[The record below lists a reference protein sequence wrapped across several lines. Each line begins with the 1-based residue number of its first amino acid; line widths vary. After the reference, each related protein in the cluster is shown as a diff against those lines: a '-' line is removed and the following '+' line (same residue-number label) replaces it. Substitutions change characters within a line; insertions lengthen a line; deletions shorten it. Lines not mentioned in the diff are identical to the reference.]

1 MAEVDVREVGRAPV
15 VATVNDG
22 ALRDW
27 ALNEGGQGAK
37 GFGKVE
43 MGSEGAFDFE
53 GAQALTFAD
62 KEVDFIAAGVAVK
75 EGLGKGL
82 TECEGLEEL
91 GDDNVFE
98 EPAKGRVGLGLG
110 GIGNAEECGG
120 EARLGEVDFWGA
132 GESAAE
138 VSVIGAEAKDDVG
151 GLEDSEPLIK
161 GVGGDADVVG
171 QGTKVEELAHTPG
184 EEAHEGE
191 EAALLA

>member
-1 MAEVDVREVGRAPV
+1 MR
-15 VATVNDG
+15 
-22 ALRDW
+22 
-27 ALNEGGQGAK
+27 
-37 GFGKVE
+37 
-43 MGSEGAFDFE
+43 SEGALDFE
-53 GAQALTFAD
+53 GAQALTVAD
-62 KEVDFIAAGVAVK
+62 KEVDFITVGVAVK

-120 EARLGEVDFWGA
+120 EARLGEVDFWGTS
-132 GESAAE
+132 ETPTE
-138 VSVIGAEAKDDVG
+138 VGVVRAKADDDVG
-151 GLEDSEPLIK
+151 GLENSEPLIK
-161 GVGGDADVVG
+161 GMGGDADVVG
-171 QGTKVEELAHTPG
+171 QGAKVEELAHTPG